1 MCEYCKKIINNKRI
15 LDIDNEEE
23 THMEIINQKKSWGYM
38 LYVEIEGQDNDGYK
52 PSQFFQINYCPMC
65 GRKLVRSNKMT
76 DEEIEKIAKKV
87 LELQKAEGVKTT
99 QSLLTFQEVQQRY
112 HKEIYQKFGTTSG
125 IDSAIRTVATYSQ
138 GQRYVA
144 RLGGKEFDNAV
155 QVADKLYK
163 LVLGEKE

>member
-1 MCEYCKKIINNKRI
+1 
-15 LDIDNEEE
+15 
-23 THMEIINQKKSWGYM
+23 
-38 LYVEIEGQDNDGYK
+38 
-52 PSQFFQINYCPMC
+52 
-65 GRKLVRSNKMT
+65 MT

-87 LELQKAEGVKTT
+87 LELQKADGVKTT

-112 HKEIYQKFGTTSG
+112 HKEIYQKFGTTGG

-144 RLGGKEFDNAV
+144 RLSGKEFDNAV

-163 LVLGEKE
+163 LVLGGKE

>member
-1 MCEYCKKIINNKRI
+1 
-15 LDIDNEEE
+15 
-23 THMEIINQKKSWGYM
+23 
-38 LYVEIEGQDNDGYK
+38 
-52 PSQFFQINYCPMC
+52 
-65 GRKLVRSNKMT
+65 MT

-87 LELQKAEGVKTT
+87 LELQKAEGVKST

-112 HKEIYQKFGTTSG
+112 HKEIYQKFGTTNG

-144 RLGGKEFDNAV
+144 RLGGKEFDDAV

>member
-1 MCEYCKKIINNKRI
+1 
-15 LDIDNEEE
+15 
-23 THMEIINQKKSWGYM
+23 
-38 LYVEIEGQDNDGYK
+38 
-52 PSQFFQINYCPMC
+52 
-65 GRKLVRSNKMT
+65 MT

-87 LELQKAEGVKTT
+87 LELQKADGVKTT

-112 HKEIYQKFGTTSG
+112 HKEIYQKFGTTGG

-144 RLGGKEFDNAV
+144 RLGGKKFDNAV

-163 LVLGEKE
+163 LVLGVKE

>member
-1 MCEYCKKIINNKRI
+1 
-15 LDIDNEEE
+15 
-23 THMEIINQKKSWGYM
+23 
-38 LYVEIEGQDNDGYK
+38 
-52 PSQFFQINYCPMC
+52 
-65 GRKLVRSNKMT
+65 MT

-99 QSLLTFQEVQQRY
+99 QSLLTFQEVQQKY
-112 HKEIYQKFGTTSG
+112 HKEIYQKFGTTNG

-144 RLGGKEFDNAV
+144 RLGGKEFDDAV

-163 LVLGEKE
+163 LVLGVKE

>member
-1 MCEYCKKIINNKRI
+1 
-15 LDIDNEEE
+15 
-23 THMEIINQKKSWGYM
+23 
-38 LYVEIEGQDNDGYK
+38 
-52 PSQFFQINYCPMC
+52 
-65 GRKLVRSNKMT
+65 MT

-87 LELQKAEGVKTT
+87 LELQKADGVKTT

-112 HKEIYQKFGTTSG
+112 HKEIYQKFGTTG
-125 IDSAIRTVATYSQ
+125 EIDSAIRTVATYSQ

-144 RLGGKEFDNAV
+144 RFDNAV

>member
-1 MCEYCKKIINNKRI
+1 
-15 LDIDNEEE
+15 
-23 THMEIINQKKSWGYM
+23 
-38 LYVEIEGQDNDGYK
+38 
-52 PSQFFQINYCPMC
+52 
-65 GRKLVRSNKMT
+65 MT

-87 LELQKAEGVKTT
+87 LELQKADGVKTT

-112 HKEIYQKFGTTSG
+112 HKEIYQKFGTTGG

-144 RLGGKEFDNAV
+144 RLGGKKFANAV

-163 LVLGEKE
+163 LVLGVKE

>member
-1 MCEYCKKIINNKRI
+1 
-15 LDIDNEEE
+15 
-23 THMEIINQKKSWGYM
+23 
-38 LYVEIEGQDNDGYK
+38 
-52 PSQFFQINYCPMC
+52 
-65 GRKLVRSNKMT
+65 MT

-87 LELQKAEGVKTT
+87 LELQKADGVKTT

-112 HKEIYQKFGTTSG
+112 HKEIYQKFGTTGG

-144 RLGGKEFDNAV
+144 RLVGKEFDNAV